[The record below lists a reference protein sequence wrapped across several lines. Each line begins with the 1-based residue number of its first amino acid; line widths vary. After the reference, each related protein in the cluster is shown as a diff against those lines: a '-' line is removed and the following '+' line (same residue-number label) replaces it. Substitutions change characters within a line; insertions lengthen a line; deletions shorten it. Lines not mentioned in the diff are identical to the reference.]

1 MCMCVFRCFGVHVRM
16 RGSKYSLKNPIK
28 GDMYWFAVLF
38 KAFWDISTDISF
50 NVSANGRKQT
60 NLLPFPPTFSLFLF
74 ESLLSSLCV
83 ALHPFLASFL
93 NFFFP
98 SSLCCCK
105 VLHFLSNSLLSV
117 LLIPRKLVLK
127 SYQCTGVFFPFWS
140 WTWFIIVYFLPLYMQ
155 NPTKKQPKTLKKI
168 CSYSTVQSKVTPD
181 FFLFCVQ
188 EAWFSFNVVLNNS
201 SPGFLEVSQ
210 RFSLD
215 CGCCFIYF
223 HSYSFT
229 WPMNV
234 FFC

>member
-1 MCMCVFRCFGVHVRM
+1 
-16 RGSKYSLKNPIK
+16 
-28 GDMYWFAVLF
+28 MYWFAVLF

-60 NLLPFPPTFSLFLF
+60 NLLPFSPTFSLFLF

-93 NFFFP
+93 FLFPLLSMLLQGTSFSFKLPSVCPLNTTKACTDKLSMHWGFF
-98 SSLCCCK
+98 
-105 VLHFLSNSLLSV
+105 SLLELNLVYNSIFSTSV
-117 LLIPRKLVLK
+117 HAK
-127 SYQCTGVFFPFWS
+127 S
-140 WTWFIIVYFLPLYMQ
+140 
-155 NPTKKQPKTLKKI
+155 KKKNNPKTLKKI

-188 EAWFSFNVVLNNS
+188 EARFSFNVVLNNS

-229 WPMNV
+229 
-234 FFC
+234 